1 MWTNLRIM
9 QIKHI
14 DNTVQENIELLKRLQ
29 KDCLPYDKV
38 YDVSNGAW
46 WVAYQDGKPIAFAG
60 VVRSSRWNDTGYLCR
75 SGVIRS
81 ARGRG
86 VQKRLIRVRQLYAKK
101 MGWSW
106 LISDT
111 YHNPPSSNSL
121 ISCGF
126 RLFDPTNP
134 WGAKGT
140 LYWRKKL

>member
-1 MWTNLRIM
+1 MK
-9 QIKHI
+9 IKHI
-14 DNTVQENIELLKRLQ
+14 DTSLEENVELLKKLQ
-29 KDCLPYDKV
+29 KECLPHDKPYDITTG
-38 YDVSNGAW
+38 DW
-46 WVAYQDGKPIAFAG
+46 WIAYQDHKPIAFAG
-60 VVRSSRWNDTGYLCR
+60 VIRSLRWSDTGYLCR

-81 ARGRG
+81 HRGRG

-101 MGWSW
+101 MGWAW
-106 LISDT
+106 LITDT

-126 RLFDPTNP
+126 KLFDPTVP